1 MALLDQIKARMFQAM
16 KAGNTL
22 EKEILK
28 VAMGEITTDAARP
41 GRKGD
46 DEETQGILRKLVK
59 SNEESMEASQD
70 EAQKAQLRA
79 ENEVLATFLP
89 KSLGLPEIVAALA
102 PVADAVKA
110 AGNDGQ
116 ATGVAMK
123 HLKTL
128 GAVVNGKDVSAAVRQ
143 LRGA

>member
-16 KAGNTL
+16 KSGNVT

-41 GRKGD
+41 DKKGD
-46 DEETQGILRKLVK
+46 DAEAQAILKKLVK
-59 SNEESMEASQD
+59 SIEETHEASQD
-70 EAQKAQLRA
+70 EAQKAQLKA
-79 ENEVLATFLP
+79 EIAVLKDFLP
-89 KSLGLPEIVAALA
+89 QSLGVPEIVAALA
-102 PVADAVKA
+102 PVAEGIKA

-123 HLKTL
+123 HLKSL
-128 GAVVNGKDVSAAVRQ
+128 GAEVNGKDVSAAVRQ
-143 LRGA
+143 LRG

>member
-1 MALLDQIKARMFQAM
+1 MALLAQIKARMFAAM
-16 KAGNTL
+16 KAGNTV

-41 GRKGD
+41 DKKGD
-46 DEETQGILRKLVK
+46 DAEAQAILKKLVK
-59 SNEESMEASQD
+59 SIEESIAASQD
-70 EAQKAQLRA
+70 ETQKATLRA
-79 ENEVLATFLP
+79 EVEVLAAFLP
-89 KSLGLPEIVAALA
+89 KSLGVGEIVAALA

-123 HLKTL
+123 HLKSL
-128 GAVVNGKDVSAAVRQ
+128 GAEVNGKDVSAAVRQ
-143 LRGA
+143 LRS

>member
-1 MALLDQIKARMFQAM
+1 MALLDRIKAQMFQAM
-16 KAGNTL
+16 KAGHAV

-41 GRKGD
+41 DRKGD
-46 DEETQGILRKLVK
+46 DAEALAILKKLVK
-59 SNEESMEASQD
+59 SIEESISASQD
-70 EAQKAQLRA
+70 ETQKATLRA
-79 ENEVLATFLP
+79 EIEVLNAYLP
-89 KSLGLPEIVAALA
+89 KALGVPEIVAALA

-128 GAVVNGKDVSAAVRQ
+128 GAEVNGKDVSAAVRQ
-143 LRGA
+143 LRA

>member
-1 MALLDQIKARMFQAM
+1 MALVDQIKARMFAAM
-16 KAGNTL
+16 KAGNTV
-22 EKEILK
+22 EKEILR

-41 GRKGD
+41 GKKGD
-46 DEETQGILRKLVK
+46 DEESQAILKKLVK
-59 SNEESMEASQD
+59 SNEESLAASQD
-70 EAQKAQLRA
+70 ETQKATLRA
-79 ENEVLATFLP
+79 EIEVLNGFLP
-89 KSLGLPEIVAALA
+89 KALGLPEIVAALA
-102 PVADAVKA
+102 PVAEAVKT

-143 LRGA
+143 LRS